1 MRSIQVEDGDI
12 VRNSGQLAFADGETK
27 LIQDLTLWLKEPGYG
42 NPPQGPGYTTPS
54 FFSLLETYIGQSNS
68 GLMQTQVKA
77 EILRILG
84 LYQETQI
91 QRLREASTFATLSY
105 WNKSQVIERVSSVD
119 VSSTNDTITAT
130 VIIYTLANTILPL
143 NLIIDQ
149 NGIAVV

>member
-12 VRNSGQLAFADGETK
+12 VRNSGQLAFADGATK

-54 FFSLLETYIGQSNS
+54 FFSLLDSYIGQSNA
-68 GLMQTQVKA
+68 GLVQTQVKA

-84 LYQETQI
+84 LYQENQI
-91 QRLREASTFATLSY
+91 LRLKEAQTYATLAY
-105 WNKSQVIERVSSVD
+105 WNKAQVIERVASVD
-119 VSSTNDTITAT
+119 VTSMNDTITAS
-130 VIIYTLANTILPL
+130 VVLYTLANTELPL
-143 NLIIDQ
+143 NIIIDQ